1 MEQRARMKS
10 LFHFKLNFASTADF
24 VPLGQGGLIAAIL
37 FSLPKNGIR
46 SDHYYYVVFLTDR

>member
-1 MEQRARMKS
+1 MKS